1 MYLPIRSNLLV
12 FVFIYSEAHGK
23 KSHGKNAWQRMANSL
38 LKPDVMLY
46 GVTIAHLFEGICP
59 QIFR

>member
-1 MYLPIRSNLLV
+1 
-12 FVFIYSEAHGK
+12 
-23 KSHGKNAWQRMANSL
+23 MANSL